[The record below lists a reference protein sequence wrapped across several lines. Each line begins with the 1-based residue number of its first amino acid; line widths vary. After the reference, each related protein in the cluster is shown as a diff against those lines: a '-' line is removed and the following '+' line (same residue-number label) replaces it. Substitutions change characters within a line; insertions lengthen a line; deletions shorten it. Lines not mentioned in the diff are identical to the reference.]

1 METDTSGRSSSNR
14 SSSLNEF
21 GCTRR
26 KDGKEWDLN
35 HFEVGKRL
43 GNGRFGSVYLARE
56 TSSEFVVALKILF
69 KSEISASIQYQ
80 VQREV
85 AIQFHLQ

>member
-14 SSSLNEF
+14 SSSAEF
-21 GCTRR
+21 GCSRR
-26 KDGKEWDLN
+26 RDGKEWDLN

-56 TSSEFVVALKILF
+56 VTSEFVVALKILF
-69 KSEISASIQYQ
+69 KHEISSSIQYQ